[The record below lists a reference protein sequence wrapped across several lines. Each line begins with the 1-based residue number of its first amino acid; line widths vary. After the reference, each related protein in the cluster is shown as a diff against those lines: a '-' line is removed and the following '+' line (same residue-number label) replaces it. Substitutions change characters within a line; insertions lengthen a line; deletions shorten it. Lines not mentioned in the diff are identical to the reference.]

1 MAPALAVSVRI
12 AFGIDRAIVV
22 AATVATVVSLA
33 ILFVT
38 LMTEV
43 ILRYFTARSLG
54 WPNEMPALLYPWLA
68 MGGAVLAAQRG
79 RHIAVTLLQEFLPVA
94 VTRMLL
100 IFLHLMAAA
109 GFLYLAWIGLTVL
122 QVAGGERYPV
132 SRISAYW
139 AYLALVAGFTLIAV
153 TSITSVPRVLIEA
166 NPVQA
171 RNEGPEVQ

>member
-1 MAPALAVSVRI
+1 MASALTLSARI
-12 AFGIDRAIVV
+12 SLVIDRAIIV
-22 AATVATVVSLA
+22 AATVATVTSLA

-79 RHIAVTLLQEFLPVA
+79 RHIAVTLLQELLPVA
-94 VTRMLL
+94 VTRALL
-100 IFLHLMAAA
+100 IVLHLLAAA

-139 AYLALVAGFTLIAV
+139 AYLALVTGFTLIAV
-153 TSITSVPRVLIEA
+153 TAVTSLPRVLLEDD
-166 NPVQA
+166 PVQA